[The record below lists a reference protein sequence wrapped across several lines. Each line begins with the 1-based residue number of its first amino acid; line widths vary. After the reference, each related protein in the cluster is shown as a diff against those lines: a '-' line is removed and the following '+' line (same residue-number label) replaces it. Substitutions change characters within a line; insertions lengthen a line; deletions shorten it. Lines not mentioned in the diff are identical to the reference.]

1 MYYLL
6 IYPSKWRQNND
17 ESWMVPWIHMIL
29 PQKKNKKRGTFPN
42 GSLGLFRSIKH
53 MKGERERVFSSV
65 SGWWWKNCVKASKM
79 AISFFIYLQTKMV
92 NLGNICN
99 KLQHWGTNTL
109 DRRFSVFVNNLS
121 KSKPLIIILCFF
133 QVMTEA
139 YQAFHDTKFWVR
151 RKLENSV
158 WK

>member
-1 MYYLL
+1 
-6 IYPSKWRQNND
+6 
-17 ESWMVPWIHMIL
+17 MVPWIHMIL
-29 PQKKNKKRGTFPN
+29 PQKKKNKKRGTFPN

-53 MKGERERVFSSV
+53 MKGERESVQFSFRMMMKKLCESF
-65 SGWWWKNCVKASKM
+65 KNGN
-79 AISFFIYLQTKMV
+79 IFFFYLQTKMV
-92 NLGNICN
+92 NLGNIFN
-99 KLQHWGTNTL
+99 KLQYWGTNTL